1 MDKELQKILTK
12 TGIDLAGRLAGNYL
26 LDSLTKEGS
35 DPDTIAYDKKGNV
48 ADYRD
53 LRMKSG
59 QSDSEFRREAI
70 NLTPRFKRE
79 DIPEG
84 FGAQTVLGGM
94 VENPSQ
100 TAIYAKAIAP
110 FAGMAAAGTALNYI
124 FGGKPSSEYKVP
136 VGNQNVL
143 AANTKARNEESLE
156 RMKYQHAID
165 LERQKAKTREYQNNA
180 DFRRKQMAAEFDFE
194 RKQAA
199 QAASVASPAQNYLDI
214 LQAEALDR
222 QGMLGIEKDIA
233 RSIFGTGVRL

>member
-1 MDKELQKILTK
+1 MNKELQKILTK
-12 TGIDLAGRLAGNYL
+12 TGIDLVGRLAGDYL
-26 LDSLTKEGS
+26 LDSLTKEGQ
-35 DPDTIAYDKKGNV
+35 DDFIGPREDT
-48 ADYRD
+48 
-53 LRMKSG
+53 RMKED
-59 QSDSEFRREAI
+59 QSKQEYKEATK
-70 NLTPRFKRE
+70 NLTPRFSRE
-79 DIPEG
+79 DLPEG
-84 FGAQTVLGGM
+84 FGVQSVVGPL
-94 VENPSQ
+94 VEDPSQ
-100 TAIYAKAIAP
+100 AAIYAKAIAP
-110 FAGMAAAGTALNYI
+110 FAGLAVGGTTLDYI

-180 DFRRKQMAAEFDFE
+180 DFKRKQMAAEFDFE

-199 QAASVASPAQNYLDI
+199 QAANVASPAQNYLDI

>member
-26 LDSLTKEGS
+26 LDSLTKEGQ
-35 DPDTIAYDKKGNV
+35 DDFIGPRVAEDT
-48 ADYRD
+48 
-53 LRMKSG
+53 RMKEN
-59 QSDSEFRREAI
+59 QSNQAYKEATK
-70 NLTPRFKRE
+70 NLTPRFSRE
-79 DIPEG
+79 DLPEG
-84 FGAQTVLGGM
+84 FGVQSVVGPL
-94 VENPSQ
+94 VEDPSQ
-100 TAIYAKAIAP
+100 AAIYAKAIAP
-110 FAGMAAAGTALNYI
+110 FAGMAVGGTALDYI
-124 FGGKPSSEYKVP
+124 FGGKPSSKYKVP

-143 AANTKARNEESLE
+143 AANTKARNDESIE

-165 LERQKAKTREYQNNA
+165 LEINKAKTREYQNNA